1 MAEEDRGK
9 KPSAGKYK
17 KSIKTNARKL
27 DDAYKAMGARAYRL
41 YRDGKIKHEDL
52 VEVAAE
58 IDELMEQVEE
68 DRVELDKIMAEKKG
82 TRCPYCEAK
91 SAPGSRFC
99 PGCGREL
106 PLPSDLKETEKV
118 PCPKCAKPVPAGTRY
133 CMHCGQKI

>member
-17 KSIKTNARKL
+17 KAIKTNARKL

>member
-17 KSIKTNARKL
+17 KAIKTNARKL

-52 VEVAAE
+52 VEVTAE